1 MSPVVMLLALASM
14 DPAVAAL
21 VEAAPSQQAQ
31 TRSKSANERD
41 VYDLGE
47 ITATSAK
54 RGAAIGDFEPE
65 LVLDEEQIKA
75 YGASSIAELLQAL
88 APQTRSS
95 RGGSGMPVLLVNG
108 RRISGFQ
115 EIQGLPPEA
124 IERTEVLPEDA
135 ALAYGYTADQRVVN
149 FVLKAQF
156 RSVTSQASTRRP
168 DQGGRT
174 VSQLENNFLR
184 IAGKQRWTMDLEYRN
199 ETPLFETE
207 RDIIRSTDGAPY
219 DLLGNV
225 TAPGGGEIDP
235 ALSARFGA
243 PVKIAGVTPAAADG
257 SASLADFTN
266 GARTGDL
273 NAYRTLLP
281 KREQG
286 TVRGSVM
293 HDLNG
298 TTALT
303 VSGSLEDT
311 TSFSFLGLPGVRLT
325 LPTTSPYSPFGND
338 VILNRYVNAPDALS
352 RTTDTLAGKA
362 GFVADGFLGDWRW
375 TLTGGYDRTEV
386 KTSTGR
392 GLDATT
398 LQAGVSAGTINPFA
412 DLPALPTGG
421 VDTARSVS
429 SLANAEVV
437 FNGNAWDGPAGRLN
451 STLKVG
457 FNTQSLDSES
467 VRSGV
472 FSERSLSRNRASA
485 SGNFNL
491 PIASRS
497 REVLGALGDLSA
509 NLNLG
514 YEDLSDF
521 GGLTSYTL
529 GLNWTPWEP
538 VSFTASYANEQNA
551 PSMSQ
556 LNDPTISTP
565 NVPVYDF
572 ATGQSVNITRIEG
585 GNLGL
590 SEETKKTLRFGV
602 NLTPIKDKDLR
613 ITANYTRTQVDGSI
627 ASFPTITP
635 ELEAALPE
643 RFVRAPR
650 GQCPTGELLCPVG
663 ELLSIDARPL
673 NFQGA
678 ERQEIRWGFN
688 YSTPFGK
695 PDPAAAARMGM
706 GMGGAGG
713 PRSGGPGGPG
723 GGPRPGGGAPI
734 MITSSSGGGGGGG
747 ATTFRMGGGG
757 PRGGGMQA
765 GQGRFNFSLY
775 HTYRLQ
781 DEITIRDGLP
791 VLDLLDGA
799 ATGSR
804 GGQPRNE
811 IQMQT
816 GVFKSGMGAFMNA
829 NWRDSTRID
838 GGGAGAQDLTFS
850 DQTTVG
856 LNVFADLSSRPT
868 WVAKYPWLKGAR
880 VNIGVE
886 NLFDSRLEVRDAQGN
901 TPLSYQSDYLD
912 PLGRTFRISL
922 RKILF

>member
-1 MSPVVMLLALASM
+1 MSPVVMLLALASV
-14 DPAVAAL
+14 DPAAAAP
-21 VEAAPSQQAQ
+21 VEAAPTQQAQ
-31 TRSKSANERD
+31 TPPQKDEPE

-47 ITATSAK
+47 IAATSVK
-54 RGAAIGDFEPE
+54 PRGSAIGDFEPE

-88 APQTRSS
+88 EPQTRSA
-95 RGGSGMPVLLVNG
+95 RGGTSPVLLVNG

-115 EIQGLPPEA
+115 EIQGIPPEA

-156 RSVTSQASTRRP
+156 RSVTTQASVRRP

-174 VSQLENNFLR
+174 ITQLENNFLR
-184 IAGKQRWTMDLEYRN
+184 IAGKQRWTLDTEYRN
-199 ETPLFETE
+199 ETPLFESE
-207 RDIIRSTDGAPY
+207 RNIDRTAGA
-219 DLLGNV
+219 
-225 TAPGGGEIDP
+225 GGG
-235 ALSARFGA
+235 GA
-243 PVKIAGVTPAAADG
+243 V
-257 SASLADFTN
+257 
-266 GARTGDL
+266 DL
-273 NAYRTLLP
+273 NAYRTLSP

-286 TVRGSVM
+286 SVRGSM
-293 HDLNG
+293 MRDLNN

-311 TSFSFLGLPGVRLT
+311 SSFNYLGLPGVT
-325 LPTTSPYSPFGND
+325 LPSPDNGP
-338 VILNRYVNAPDALS
+338 LS

-375 TLTGGYDRTEV
+375 TLTGGYDRTDT
-386 KTSTGR
+386 KTRT
-392 GLDATT
+392 D
-398 LQAGVSAGTINPFA
+398 TIPVV
-412 DLPALPTGG
+412 DLPAIPVRG
-421 VDTARSVS
+421 VDTARSIS
-429 SLANAEVV
+429 SLANVEAV
-437 FNGNAWDGPAGRLN
+437 FNGNAWDGPAGKLN

-457 FNTQSLDSES
+457 FNSQSLDSES
-467 VRSGV
+467 VRAGV
-472 FSERSLSRNRASA
+472 FSERSLSRDRASA

-491 PIASRS
+491 PIASKN
-497 REVLGALGDLSA
+497 REVLSALGDLSA

-538 VSFTASYANEQNA
+538 VNLSASYAEEQNA
-551 PSMSQ
+551 PSTSQ

-565 NVPVYDF
+565 SMPVYDF
-572 ATGQSVNITRIEG
+572 STGQSVNITRIQG

-590 SEETKKTLRFGV
+590 SQETKKTLRLGV

-613 ITANYTRTQVDGSI
+613 ITANYTRTQTDGLI
-627 ASFPTITP
+627 AAFPTITP
-635 ELEAALPE
+635 DLEAALPE
-643 RFVRAPR
+643 RFTRDVDGR
-650 GQCPTGELLCPVG
+650 
-663 ELLSIDARPL
+663 LLSIDARPL

-678 ERQEIRWGFN
+678 ESQEVRWGFN

-695 PDPAAAARMGM
+695 PDPAAAARMG
-706 GMGGAGG
+706 
-713 PRSGGPGGPG
+713 GPGGMRSGG
-723 GGPRPGGGAPI
+723 GGPRMGGGGGGAPM
-734 MITSSSGGGGGGG
+734 MITSSSGGPGGGGN
-747 ATTFRMGGGG
+747 TIRMGGGG
-757 PRGGGMQA
+757 PRGGGMQP

-775 HTYRLQ
+775 HTYRIQ

-791 VLDLLDGA
+791 VLDLLNGS

-804 GGQPRNE
+804 GGQPKNE
-811 IQMQT
+811 IQMQA
-816 GVFKSGMGAFMNA
+816 GVFKSGMGGFMNA

-838 GGGAGAQDLTFS
+838 GGGSGAQDLTFS
-850 DQTTVG
+850 DQTTVN
-856 LNVFADLSSRPT
+856 LNLFADLTSRQNL
-868 WVAKYPWLKGAR
+868 VSRYPWLKGAR
-880 VNIGVE
+880 VNIGIE

-901 TPLSYQSDYLD
+901 TPLSYQPDFLD
-912 PLGRTFRISL
+912 PMGRTFRISL